1 MNAAKQNKL
10 LKYILIGCAAVIL
23 ILSVV
28 LCVTAAK
35 NKDLKN
41 GGSAASEALVSA
53 EREKE
58 SLDAERASEAESFRN
73 QLNEQSSVFADEKN
87 ALNQT
92 IADLNKQLAVKRAA
106 EAATNASKPSPNP
119 TPQPVNPGSG
129 KDLSQKTIY
138 LTFDD
143 GPSPRTP
150 EVLKILRDN
159 GVKATFFVTH
169 ISGKSSHYMKD
180 IVAEGHTIA
189 LHSYTH
195 DYDKIYASEEA
206 YFADLQ
212 QISDLVYS
220 ETGVRTNLIRFPGGS
235 SNIVSRFNPGIM
247 TRLTQQVTDKGYVYF
262 DWNVVS
268 GDANRGGATAQQII
282 NNCRKVSKK
291 SDAVIVL
298 MHDSAEKRTTVE
310 ALPEVIAYYKAA
322 GCKFAALTE
331 STPPAHQKVAN

>member
-1 MNAAKQNKL
+1 MGTAKQNKL

-35 NKDLKN
+35 NKNLKN

-53 EREKE
+53 SEERE
-58 SLDAERASEAESFRN
+58 SLEAARASEAESYQN
-73 QLNEQSSVFADEKN
+73 QLREQSSAFADEKN

-106 EAATNASKPSPNP
+106 EAATGAPKPLA
-119 TPQPVNPGSG
+119 PGEYPDWSN
-129 KDLSQKTIY
+129 KTIY

-322 GCKFAALTE
+322 GCKFATITE
-331 STPPAHQKVAN
+331 STPPAHQRVAN

>member
-1 MNAAKQNKL
+1 MGTAKQNKL

-28 LCVTAAK
+28 LCVTAVK

-53 EREKE
+53 SEERE
-58 SLDAERASEAESFRN
+58 SLEAARASEAESYQN
-73 QLNEQSSVFADEKN
+73 QLREQSSVFADEKN

-92 IADLNKQLAVKRAA
+92 IADLNKQISLKHAA
-106 EAATNASKPSPNP
+106 EATTGAPKPLA
-119 TPQPVNPGSG
+119 PGEYPDWSN
-129 KDLSQKTIY
+129 KTIY

-150 EVLKILRDN
+150 EVLKILKDN

-169 ISGKSSHYMKD
+169 INGKSSHYMKD

-282 NNCRKVSKK
+282 NNCRKVPKK

-310 ALPEVIAYYKAA
+310 ALAEVIAYYKAA

-331 STPPAHQKVAN
+331 STPPAHQRVAN

>member
-1 MNAAKQNKL
+1 MGTAKQNKL

-28 LCVTAAK
+28 LCVTAVK
-35 NKDLKN
+35 NKNLKN

-53 EREKE
+53 SEERE
-58 SLDAERASEAESFRN
+58 SLEAARASEAESYQN
-73 QLNEQSSVFADEKN
+73 QLREQSSAFADEKN

-106 EAATNASKPSPNP
+106 EAATGAPKPLA
-119 TPQPVNPGSG
+119 PGEYPDWSN
-129 KDLSQKTIY
+129 KTIY

-291 SDAVIVL
+291 SDSVIVL

-322 GCKFAALTE
+322 GCKFATITE
-331 STPPAHQKVAN
+331 STPPAHQRVAN

>member
-1 MNAAKQNKL
+1 MGTAKQNKL
-10 LKYILIGCAAVIL
+10 LKYILIGCAAAIL

-28 LCVTAAK
+28 LCVTAVK
-35 NKDLKN
+35 NKNLKN

-53 EREKE
+53 SEERE
-58 SLDAERASEAESFRN
+58 SLEAARASEAESYQN
-73 QLNEQSSVFADEKN
+73 QLREQSSAFADEKN

-106 EAATNASKPSPNP
+106 EAATGAPKPLA
-119 TPQPVNPGSG
+119 PGEYPDWSN
-129 KDLSQKTIY
+129 KTIY

-322 GCKFAALTE
+322 GCKFATITE
-331 STPPAHQKVAN
+331 STPPAHQRVAN

>member
-1 MNAAKQNKL
+1 MKATKQNQL

-35 NKDLKN
+35 NKSLKN
-41 GGSAASEALVSA
+41 GGNAASEALVSA
-53 EREKE
+53 SAERE
-58 SLDAERASEAESFRN
+58 SLEAARASEAESYQN

-92 IADLNKQLAVKRAA
+92 IADLNKQLAVKHAV
-106 EAATNASKPSPNP
+106 EAATGAPKPASPKPLA
-119 TPQPVNPGSG
+119 PGEYPDWSN
-129 KDLSQKTIY
+129 KTIY

-159 GVKATFFVTH
+159 GVKATFFVTAR
-169 ISGKSSHYMKD
+169 SKNSSHYMKD
-180 IVAEGHTIA
+180 IVADGHTIA
-189 LHSYTH
+189 LHTYSH
-195 DYDKIYASEEA
+195 DYAKVYASEEA

-235 SNIVSRFNPGIM
+235 SNTVSKKYCPGIM
-247 TRLTQQVTDKGYVYF
+247 TNLTRQVVGKGYVYF
-262 DWNVVS
+262 DWNVTS
-268 GDANRGGATAQQII
+268 GDADKGGSSAQQII
-282 NNCRKVSKK
+282 NNCRKVPKK

-298 MHDSAEKRTTVE
+298 MHDSVEKRTTVE

-322 GCKFAALTE
+322 GCKFATITE
-331 STPPAHQKVAN
+331 STPPAHQRVAN

>member
-1 MNAAKQNKL
+1 MGTAKQNKL

-28 LCVTAAK
+28 LCVTAVK
-35 NKDLKN
+35 NKNLKN

-53 EREKE
+53 SEERE
-58 SLDAERASEAESFRN
+58 SLEAARASEAESYQN

-92 IADLNKQLAVKRAA
+92 IADLNKQISLKHAA
-106 EAATNASKPSPNP
+106 EAATGAPKPASPKPLA
-119 TPQPVNPGSG
+119 PGEYPDWSN
-129 KDLSQKTIY
+129 KTIY

-159 GVKATFFVTH
+159 GVKATFFVTAR
-169 ISGKSSHYMKD
+169 SKNSSHYMKD
-180 IVAEGHTIA
+180 IVADGHTIA
-189 LHSYTH
+189 LHTYSH
-195 DYDKIYASEEA
+195 DYAKVYASEEA

-220 ETGVRTNLIRFPGGS
+220 ETGVRTNIIRFPGGS
-235 SNIVSRFNPGIM
+235 SNTVSKKHCLGIM
-247 TRLTQQVTDKGYVYF
+247 TNLTRQVVDKGYVYF
-262 DWNVVS
+262 DWNLDS
-268 GDANRGGATAQQII
+268 SDADKGGSSAQKII
-282 NNCRKVSKK
+282 NTCRKNMPKK

-298 MHDSAEKRTTVE
+298 MHDSVEKRTTVE

-322 GCKFAALTE
+322 GCKFATITE
-331 STPPAHQKVAN
+331 STPPAHQRVAN

>member
-1 MNAAKQNKL
+1 MKATKQNQL

-28 LCVTAAK
+28 LCVTAVK
-35 NKDLKN
+35 NKNLKS
-41 GGSAASEALVSA
+41 GGTAASEALVSA
-53 EREKE
+53 SAERE
-58 SLDAERASEAESFRN
+58 SLEAARASEAESYQN
-73 QLNEQSSVFADEKN
+73 QLNEQISLKH
-87 ALNQT
+87 
-92 IADLNKQLAVKRAA
+92 AA
-106 EAATNASKPSPNP
+106 EAATGAPKPSPRP
-119 TPQPVNPGSG
+119 TPADPGNG

-150 EVLKILRDN
+150 EVLKILKDN
-159 GVKATFFVTH
+159 GVKATFFVTLMNRTRFR
-169 ISGKSSHYMKD
+169 GKAD

-322 GCKFAALTE
+322 GCKFATITE
-331 STPPAHQKVAN
+331 STPPAHQRVAN

>member
-1 MNAAKQNKL
+1 MGTAKQNKL
-10 LKYILIGCAAVIL
+10 LKYILIGCAAAIL

-35 NKDLKN
+35 NKNLKN

-53 EREKE
+53 SEERE
-58 SLDAERASEAESFRN
+58 SLEAARASEAESYQN
-73 QLNEQSSVFADEKN
+73 QLREQSSAFADEKN

-106 EAATNASKPSPNP
+106 EAATGAPKPLA
-119 TPQPVNPGSG
+119 PGEYPDWSN
-129 KDLSQKTIY
+129 KTIY

-322 GCKFAALTE
+322 GCKFATITE
-331 STPPAHQKVAN
+331 STPPAHQRVAN

>member
-1 MNAAKQNKL
+1 MGTAKQNKL

-28 LCVTAAK
+28 LCVTAVK
-35 NKDLKN
+35 NKNLKN

-53 EREKE
+53 SEERE
-58 SLDAERASEAESFRN
+58 SLEAARASEAESYQN
-73 QLNEQSSVFADEKN
+73 QLREQSSVFADEKN

-92 IADLNKQLAVKRAA
+92 IADLNKQISLKHAA
-106 EAATNASKPSPNP
+106 EATTGAPKPLA
-119 TPQPVNPGSG
+119 PGEYPDWSN
-129 KDLSQKTIY
+129 KTIY

-150 EVLKILRDN
+150 EVLKILKDN

-169 ISGKSSHYMKD
+169 INGKSSHYMKD

-195 DYDKIYASEEA
+195 NYDKIYASEEA

-322 GCKFAALTE
+322 GCKFATITE
-331 STPPAHQKVAN
+331 STPPAHQRVAN

>member
-1 MNAAKQNKL
+1 MGTAKQNKL

-28 LCVTAAK
+28 LCVTAVK

-53 EREKE
+53 SEERE
-58 SLDAERASEAESFRN
+58 SLEAARASEAESYQN
-73 QLNEQSSVFADEKN
+73 QLREQSSVFADEKN

-92 IADLNKQLAVKRAA
+92 IADLNKQISLKHAA
-106 EAATNASKPSPNP
+106 EATTGAPKPLA
-119 TPQPVNPGSG
+119 PGEYPDWSN
-129 KDLSQKTIY
+129 KTIY

-150 EVLKILRDN
+150 EVLKILKDN

-169 ISGKSSHYMKD
+169 INGKSSHYMKD

-331 STPPAHQKVAN
+331 STPPAHQRVAN

>member
-1 MNAAKQNKL
+1 MGTAKQNKL

-35 NKDLKN
+35 NKNLKN

-53 EREKE
+53 SEERE
-58 SLDAERASEAESFRN
+58 SLEAARASEAESYQN
-73 QLNEQSSVFADEKN
+73 QLREQSSAFADEKN

-106 EAATNASKPSPNP
+106 EAATGAPKPLA
-119 TPQPVNPGSG
+119 PGEYPDWSN
-129 KDLSQKTIY
+129 KTIY

-298 MHDSAEKRTTVE
+298 MHDSVEKRTTVE

-322 GCKFAALTE
+322 GCKFATITE
-331 STPPAHQKVAN
+331 STPPAHQRVAN